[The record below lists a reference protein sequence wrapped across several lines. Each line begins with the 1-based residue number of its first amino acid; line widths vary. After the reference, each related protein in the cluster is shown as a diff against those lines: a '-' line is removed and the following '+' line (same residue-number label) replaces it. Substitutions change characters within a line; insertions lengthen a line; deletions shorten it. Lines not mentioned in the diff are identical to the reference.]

1 MLKTLNILLIEDE
14 PIEVMKFR
22 RVLSTLALN
31 HKITEAKNGE
41 VALQMLRSK
50 EFKYDIIILDIDL
63 PKLNGLEFLG
73 IIKSDPKLKFIP
85 TIMLT
90 NSENHKDIANSYHG
104 GINGYVLKP
113 LKYDDYVIRIKNILD
128 YWSCNEIIF
137 R

>member
-14 PIEVMKFR
+14 PIEVMKFK

-41 VALQMLRSK
+41 EALQILRSK
-50 EFKYDIIILDIDL
+50 EFRHDIIVLDIDL
-63 PKLNGLEFLG
+63 PKLSGIELLG
-73 IIKSDPKLKFIP
+73 VLKSDANLKFIP

-90 NSENHKDIANSYHG
+90 NSENHKDISYSYRS
-104 GINGYVLKP
+104 GINGYILKP
-113 LKYDDYVIRIKNILD
+113 LKYDDYVLRIKSILD